1 MVDRAA
7 KTAVLPCKICYGYGL
22 WAMGDPSPMGRMDA
36 SDGMPTIPCPECGA
50 NANPLKITKKKDNQY
65 ET

>member
-7 KTAVLPCKICYGYGL
+7 KAVVLPCKTCYGYGL
-22 WAMGDPSPMGRMDA
+22 WGVGDACPMGRIDA

-50 NANPLKITKKKDNQY
+50 NANPVKITTKKDHHY